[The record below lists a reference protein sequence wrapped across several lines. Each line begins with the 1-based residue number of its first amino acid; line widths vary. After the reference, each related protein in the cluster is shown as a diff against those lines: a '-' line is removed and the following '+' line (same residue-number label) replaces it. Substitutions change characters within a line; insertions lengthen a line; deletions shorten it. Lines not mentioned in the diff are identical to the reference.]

1 MNYKECVR
9 VWTDSWKTQTAMPH
23 TRKLQLAVVQIEELH
38 ELRDDGVAG
47 FGQDLDQHIL
57 VQRVERHHH
66 REPAHEFGNHS
77 EFDQIS
83 RLNLLVTMKR
93 ITNR

>member
-1 MNYKECVR
+1 
-9 VWTDSWKTQTAMPH
+9 MPH
-23 TRKLQLAVVQIEELH
+23 TRELQLAVVQIEELL

-47 FGQDLDQHIL
+47 FSQDLDQHIL
-57 VQRVERHHH
+57 VQRVERHDH

-83 RLNLLVTMKR
+83 RLNLFDAMKQ
-93 ITNR
+93 NR